1 MEEVEEMP
9 KKREKV
15 MDYNKTYY
23 PRKMDTDGAEK
34 PWFIVNADGQILGRM
49 ASLIAVMIRFL
60 LSSSHTFFKS
70 VIS

>member
-23 PRKMDTDGAEK
+23 PKKIDTNGADK
-34 PWFIVNADGQILGRM
+34 QWFVVNADGQILGRM

-60 LSSSHTFFKS
+60 LSPISLFFK
-70 VIS
+70 V